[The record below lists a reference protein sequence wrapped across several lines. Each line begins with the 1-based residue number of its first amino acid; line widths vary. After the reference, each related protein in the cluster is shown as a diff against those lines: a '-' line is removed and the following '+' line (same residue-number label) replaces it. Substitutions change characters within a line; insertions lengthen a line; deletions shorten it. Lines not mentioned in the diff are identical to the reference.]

1 MKRPS
6 PHPGIVEGPDMTRL
20 SGFAVLGFGR
30 MSGTSRGG
38 AGVIAM
44 SSSSL
49 VSLGGCLANDSA
61 SSTGTASEDEL
72 VVAGCAA
79 EFRDGPG
86 ALSCRR
92 ASVEESAVASGPLVN
107 AVVGSAVERSP
118 P

>member
-1 MKRPS
+1 
-6 PHPGIVEGPDMTRL
+6 
-20 SGFAVLGFGR
+20 
-30 MSGTSRGG
+30 
-38 AGVIAM
+38 M

-79 EFRDGPG
+79 ELRDGPG

-92 ASVEESAVASGPLVN
+92 ASVEESAVAWGPLFEAELGELVRLVRP
-107 AVVGSAVERSP
+107 ASP
-118 P
+118 EVLGV